1 MSLERLEIVEKLE
14 GRVVDL
20 GRISYA
26 GGRRAGSGMD
36 EGLEKEDEVGGGVDK
51 WEREERLKRRNCV
64 ILHGLEKSQAVEGV
78 ERREADQV
86 LVSEMFGVMNCGEVR
101 TDKVIRLRALR

>member
-1 MSLERLEIVEKLE
+1 M
-14 GRVVDL
+14 
-20 GRISYA
+20 
-26 GGRRAGSGMD
+26 
-36 EGLEKEDEVGGGVDK
+36 DK

-64 ILHGLEKSQAVEGV
+64 IVHGLEESQAVEGV

-101 TDKVIRLRALR
+101 TDKVIRLGKKKCADEWGVLKTKTAEVGLGI